1 MRKPCT
7 DAQGMYGDALLL
19 RHVVKLLAIDLR
31 LRIKV
36 SSLRGAQQETRQKL
50 MYNSILWNVYA
61 VGDLTQDWML
71 TCNY

>member
-1 MRKPCT
+1 M
-7 DAQGMYGDALLL
+7 LLL
-19 RHVVKLLAIDLR
+19 QHVMKLLAIDLR

-61 VGDLTQDWML
+61 VGRHTQDRML
-71 TCNY
+71 WCTC